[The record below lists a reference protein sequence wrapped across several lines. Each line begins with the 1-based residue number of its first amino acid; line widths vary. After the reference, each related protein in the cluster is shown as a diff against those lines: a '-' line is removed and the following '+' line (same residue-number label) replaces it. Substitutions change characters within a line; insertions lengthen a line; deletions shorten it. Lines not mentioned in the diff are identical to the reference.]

1 MKNEKNFKQR
11 ISEIA
16 SKIAE
21 EMADD
26 EMGSQ
31 EEVGK
36 EFKKKLED
44 IKSSLSTALLSV
56 KTDEDFAYIILTIKD
71 MIPGLTD
78 EEAKAGLKLA
88 SQTFSSSPAVSKDA
102 PGAMY
107 PGMPLPKGLESPKN
121 ESFSRM
127 VKLANLKD

>member
-1 MKNEKNFKQR
+1 MKTEKNFKQK

-16 SKIAE
+16 SRIAE
-21 EMADD
+21 EMADG

-56 KTDEDFAYIILTIKD
+56 KSDEDYAYVVLTIKD

-107 PGMPLPKGLESPKN
+107 DKMPLPKELESPKN
-121 ESFSRM
+121 ESFARM